1 MATPKNERR
10 SQKRIPVR
18 LPVSIAS
25 GQSEAATGHTRDL
38 SSSGIFLYTSQQ
50 IREGNELEVILILP
64 PQLTH
69 GEKRWVCCLAS
80 VVRVEQTRR
89 SGQLGVAASIRKMA
103 TLPEIPC

>member
-69 GEKRWVCCLAS
+69 GEKRWVCCQAS

-89 SGQLGVAASIRKMA
+89 SGQLGVTASIRKMA